1 MDKKNDNKKKSG
13 IALALWILVALGLL
27 IFFLVEQD
35 KIFSNLKQSDF
46 FGKVFGK
53 TPEFIEN
60 HEVKEESSKGKNDV
74 APISIEIAE
83 QNTNSDKEITIP
95 VSPINE
101 KAAEETAKTSA
112 QKEEEAK
119 KEKTKKDTADKSIN
133 KSTEKN
139 KETKTQSPAA
149 NATMNIK
156 LCFIEVGSDGSV
168 SEKVIT
174 RKMPKSDSPLVDSIN
189 AIIKGPTLEE
199 EKSGCKSYIPKTS
212 RILGASIKN
221 GVATI
226 NFNENFEFDQNY
238 GTDGRLA
245 QLKQVVYTATAFSTV
260 SSVQFL
266 IEGEHKEYL
275 GSEGVWIGSPLTRTS
290 FN

>member
-1 MDKKNDNKKKSG
+1 MDKKNDDKKKSG

-53 TPEFIEN
+53 TPEFIEK
-60 HEVKEESSKGKNDV
+60 HEVKEEPVKEKNDV

-83 QNTNSDKEITIP
+83 ANTKDEEITLP
-95 VSPINE
+95 VTPVNETALEEKERAAAEKEKQSKKETTQEVASQKKEE
-101 KAAEETAKTSA
+101 KA
-112 QKEEEAK
+112 
-119 KEKTKKDTADKSIN
+119 
-133 KSTEKN
+133 
-139 KETKTQSPAA
+139 KETKTQTQTAQ
-149 NATMNIK
+149 TMNIK

-168 SEKVIT
+168 SEKIIT
-174 RKMPKSDSPLVDSIN
+174 RKMPKSNSPLVDSIN
-189 AIIKGPTLEE
+189 AIIKGPSVEE

-212 RILGASIKN
+212 KILGASIKN